1 MLWFN
6 SCFFCFVLFCFILHT
21 LTKGFLNLTFLKYA
35 VKGEKTGDV
44 ADSSWLVKFSPRKGQ
59 NCGVFFNVIYSLY
72 FFFYHLP
79 SNKYIK
85 NFPEFFTLS
94 LQFYWYVILLPLIL
108 GAPVLRTKVCR
119 YFMYGKFARLY
130 CPLNVQKNC
139 KEKCYYLSVDY
150 PPAVFWVQSM
160 LTCMVPITWH
170 RLVCQIFSVQILL
183 SIVSFHSFCLH
194 HNPDIFSYCFS
205 LAGGCTWGNSCR
217 FLHPGH
223 NDKGMVKNSVL
234 LSLASSVI
242 VEMHAKSRI

>member
-1 MLWFN
+1 MVSLLGCIAHSMFKKTVRK
-6 SCFFCFVLFCFILHT
+6 SVIIFQ
-21 LTKGFLNLTFLKYA
+21 LTIPQQYFEYRACL
-35 VKGEKTGDV
+35 
-44 ADSSWLVKFSPRKGQ
+44 LV
-59 NCGVFFNVIYSLY
+59 
-72 FFFYHLP
+72 
-79 SNKYIK
+79 
-85 NFPEFFTLS
+85 
-94 LQFYWYVILLPLIL
+94 WYQLL
-108 GAPVLRTKVCR
+108 
-119 YFMYGKFARLY
+119 
-130 CPLNVQKNC
+130 
-139 KEKCYYLSVDY
+139 
-150 PPAVFWVQSM
+150 
-160 LTCMVPITWH
+160 WH